1 MSARDS
7 MRRNKTDIIF
17 TLSGDHRLV
26 LNKLHEKN
34 LINGREYN
42 NLKSIHGEDVEGHVV
57 ELVDKIMNK
66 GEDTCRAFLSLL
78 QTDEDIKATFPRLA
92 TSHLLRSRPLPLP
105 IQDSSVD
112 SDALPPE
119 SKRVRKEHFYQ
130 LSSQPVGLCLI
141 LNNEHF
147 MDGSVRSGTDKDAE
161 DLAKVFSWLGFR
173 VLMCKDQ
180 TKDQMEQTLLSFAS
194 LNDLSPQ
201 TLQLE
206 SSVLEWSNDTFL
218 NSPQQVIQHGDAFFC
233 CILSHGEKGTVLGI
247 DREALSLK
255 SITSTFRATD
265 DSMLTGKPK
274 VFIIQAC
281 QGEKLQRGV
290 TYLEEED
297 ASVQSVPEEADVLLA
312 LATVE
317 DHAAVR
323 HTIKGSWFV
332 QSLCQ
337 QLRECCPRGDDI
349 TKILHRVNYN
359 VSKKEAINS
368 LGARKQMS
376 EFTSRLRKTLVLSP
390 R

>member
-78 QTDEDIKATFPRLA
+78 QTDEDIKATFPRL
-92 TSHLLRSRPLPLP
+92 
-105 IQDSSVD
+105 
-112 SDALPPE
+112 
-119 SKRVRKEHFYQ
+119 EHFYQ

-180 TKDQMEQTLLSFAS
+180 TKDQMEQTLL
-194 LNDLSPQ
+194 
-201 TLQLE
+201 
-206 SSVLEWSNDTFL
+206 
-218 NSPQQVIQHGDAFFC
+218 PQQVIQHGDAFFC

-337 QLRECCPRGDDI
+337 QLRECSLFHWAAQLIKIQLRFRLLRPMI
-349 TKILHRVNYN
+349 TK
-359 VSKKEAINS
+359 
-368 LGARKQMS
+368 
-376 EFTSRLRKTLVLSP
+376 
-390 R
+390 

>member
-78 QTDEDIKATFPRLA
+78 QTDEDIKATFPRL
-92 TSHLLRSRPLPLP
+92 
-105 IQDSSVD
+105 
-112 SDALPPE
+112 
-119 SKRVRKEHFYQ
+119 EHFYQ

-180 TKDQMEQTLLSFAS
+180 TKDQMEQTLL
-194 LNDLSPQ
+194 
-201 TLQLE
+201 
-206 SSVLEWSNDTFL
+206 
-218 NSPQQVIQHGDAFFC
+218 PQQVIQHGDAFFC

-337 QLRECCPRGDDI
+337 QLRECSKLACRPTPGKLLFAVLKHGR
-349 TKILHRVNYN
+349 RN
-359 VSKKEAINS
+359 VAKN
-368 LGARKQMS
+368 
-376 EFTSRLRKTLVLSP
+376 TW
-390 R
+390 